1 MERMKKGAVIKV
13 YSPEEERIN
22 ILSHA
27 IGFILSLIAFVFLF
41 IHALVHGGTV
51 YIVSF
56 IVYGLSLM
64 VLYAAST
71 LYHSAKNSEK
81 KSRLKIADH
90 SSIYVLIAGSYTP
103 FSLVTLNGNLGWV
116 IFGIIW
122 ASALTGII
130 MKLFFIGSHSIVSTI
145 MYVLMGWVVVFAIKP
160 LYHNLPFNGFLWLV
174 AGGIAYTI
182 GAILYSIKGLKFNHA
197 LFHVLVLIGSACHF
211 ISIYFYV

>member
-1 MERMKKGAVIKV
+1 MERMKKGSVIKV

-27 IGFILSLIAFVFLF
+27 TGFILSLIAFVFLF
-41 IHALVHGGTV
+41 IHALAHGGTE

-130 MKLFFIGSHSIVSTI
+130 MKFFFIGSYSIVSTI